1 MQERQAR
8 STVEKGDHG
17 RMFVEALLV
26 HPPRLQRAAGHLK
39 CLGRLTEG
47 APLGL
52 QIAILI
58 EEGGASGAIPSG
70 AMLLT

>member
-1 MQERQAR
+1 
-8 STVEKGDHG
+8 VKKGDNG
-17 RMFVEALLV
+17 GMLVEALLV
-26 HPPRLQRAAGHLK
+26 GPPCLQRAAGHLK

-70 AMLLT
+70 GAIMMAS